1 MTTGNKDILS
11 ARAEATRVASLLE
24 NAIRD
29 IGIPSRPAILDR
41 INTEMHK
48 DEPDFHH
55 LAHIIA
61 SDVGLAAGLISIAN
75 SPYFGFRGRARSVNE
90 ALMILGLDVASRA
103 IAGLILRKIFP
114 PTPALERFWHAS
126 AIVARLSGWLAQQA
140 LGDGH
145 KIRPDDAYT
154 FGLFRD
160 CGIPILLN
168 RFSQYPMVLKNA
180 NGERELSF
188 TAIEETQCPTNH
200 AIVGSMLAQSWWL
213 PEEICLAIRYHHD
226 YAALQQQ
233 EGAAVL
239 PAASLGLIATAQFSE
254 HLLQHHTGLSKTH
267 EWGKAGEACLAL
279 LKVGEKKLESI
290 YEESAFVIASDD

>member
-11 ARAEATRVASLLE
+11 ARAEAPRVATLLE
-24 NAIRD
+24 SAIRD
-29 IGIPSRPAILDR
+29 IGIPSRPSILDR

-61 SDVGLAAGLISIAN
+61 SDVGLGAGLISIAN

-90 ALMILGLDVASRA
+90 ALMMLGLDVASRA
-103 IAGLILRKIFP
+103 IAGMILRKLFP
-114 PTPALERFWHAS
+114 PSPALDRFWHAS
-126 AIVARLSGWLAQQA
+126 AIIARLSGWLAQQTGNGGRVRA
-140 LGDGH
+140 
-145 KIRPDDAYT
+145 DDAYT

-168 RFSQYPMVLKNA
+168 RFPNYPTVLKNA

-188 TAIEETQCPTNH
+188 TAVEEKECPTNH
-200 AIVGSMLAQSWWL
+200 AVLGSMLAQSWWL
-213 PEEICLAIRYHHD
+213 PEEICLAIRHHHD
-226 YAALQQQ
+226 YATLGQR
-233 EGAAVL
+233 EGATVV

-254 HLLQHHTGLSKTH
+254 HLLQHHTGLSKTQ
-267 EWGKAGEACLAL
+267 EWDKAGAVCLEL
-279 LKVGEKKLESI
+279 LKIDDKDMQAI
-290 YEESAFVIASDD
+290 YEESAFVIANEV